1 MTAYVVCNILSF
13 YLKQTNK
20 WIIKRKFFR
29 KHFSYENKWEYTW
42 YKKAKYL
49 SMDYSIYQINIS
61 ILLTNMQQLK
71 YKQKDFNYIIFK
83 QNSNSSIVLL
93 EDVEW

>member
-1 MTAYVVCNILSF
+1 MRINENIHD
-13 YLKQTNK
+13 
-20 WIIKRKFFR
+20 I
-29 KHFSYENKWEYTW
+29 
-42 YKKAKYL
+42 KKAKYL

-61 ILLTNMQQLK
+61 ILLTNIQQLK

-93 EDVEW
+93 EDVE